1 MHIDELKSVQLILLT
16 LVVVYSQGATS
27 FWMVLLLTPITLI
40 IQDHYYIN
48 TALSILIIVVGYL
61 SSLTWW
67 FVGVA
72 AANLGLCYLLQRE
85 KR

>member
-48 TALSILIIVVGYL
+48 TPLSILIIVLGYL

-72 AANLGLCYLLQRE
+72 AGNIGVCYLLQRE